1 MVNQKIDAMSYGRF
15 IQDLKEFRRAGTK
28 SGSEFNIFDTPTNKY
43 FKLLFYF
50 YGRGEDEPNVRQS
63 TGLLV
68 PSWNFFESSD
78 GEQNSQGAKKYKS
91 SEYWQ
96 STTAWAYLKLNGEN
110 ERAEKL
116 EKFISLLSN
125 INSESPWYFQSI
137 AGLDTAVERKS
148 VSDGK
153 FDVSEIKRLQLKCL
167 PDAVDDRIG
176 TLLSLYRDVVWSWSM
191 KREIIPSNLRKFDMA
206 VYIYEAP
213 MKYLH
218 ENEDIID
225 GKDNTMFKPS
235 YRMLEFHNCEF
246 DYNSIKT
253 GYSEISNATGIQP
266 TYTIDITY
274 DDCYEVSYNSIL
286 MRTIGDLI
294 IADSKYVGMI
304 GEETKT
310 PDDHIAQTDD
320 VTQYNHLKQRVDR
333 SRSFISNAL
342 GQVVGTVA
350 GEVNTIA
357 KRLLLGNIYTVS
369 LTQVASDISNLA
381 KGNIIATTQRA
392 LDYAST
398 FQDRPSYNMPGIP
411 SQLYSTNYINTVK
424 KRKPSEGNIYSI
436 EQVSE
441 NNEALLNQYNDDG
454 ESSVSNKSIY
464 KSHPFGPKVSK
475 NIGNI
480 FNKSSIANN

>member
-1 MVNQKIDAMSYGRF
+1 
-15 IQDLKEFRRAGTK
+15 
-28 SGSEFNIFDTPTNKY
+28 
-43 FKLLFYF
+43 
-50 YGRGEDEPNVRQS
+50 
-63 TGLLV
+63 
-68 PSWNFFESSD
+68 
-78 GEQNSQGAKKYKS
+78 
-91 SEYWQ
+91 
-96 STTAWAYLKLNGEN
+96 
-110 ERAEKL
+110 
-116 EKFISLLSN
+116 
-125 INSESPWYFQSI
+125 
-137 AGLDTAVERKS
+137 
-148 VSDGK
+148 
-153 FDVSEIKRLQLKCL
+153 
-167 PDAVDDRIG
+167 
-176 TLLSLYRDVVWSWSM
+176 
-191 KREIIPSNLRKFDMA
+191 
-206 VYIYEAP
+206 
-213 MKYLH
+213 
-218 ENEDIID
+218 
-225 GKDNTMFKPS
+225 
-235 YRMLEFHNCEF
+235 
-246 DYNSIKT
+246 
-253 GYSEISNATGIQP
+253 
-266 TYTIDITY
+266 
-274 DDCYEVSYNSIL
+274 
-286 MRTIGDLI
+286 MRTIGALI
-294 IADSKYVGMI
+294 IADSKYVGMK
-304 GEETKT
+304 GEETNT

-381 KGNIIATTQRA
+381 KCNIIATTQRA

-424 KRKPSEGNIYSI
+424 KMKPSEGNIYSI